1 MMGYGK
7 FIPIIIVGILAVDAS
22 LWLMDEGTGT
32 NGAFVC
38 GGDDRGKIMEALNS
52 NQEGLTAGE
61 VEDITGLQRI
71 RVDSELECLEE
82 DGRIREKDP
91 GFLSTEIYISNEAD
105 KE

>member
-1 MMGYGK
+1 MGWFSK
-7 FIPIIIVGILAVDAS
+7 LLPILLVSVLAVDAS

-52 NQEGLTAGE
+52 NPEGLTAGE
-61 VEDITGLQRI
+61 VEDITGLQRLH
-71 RVDSELECLEE
+71 VDSELECLEE
-82 DGRIREKDP
+82 DNRIRVRDP
-91 GFLSTEIYISNEAD
+91 GIIETQIYISNEAD